1 MKKYKDIFD
10 SDDDDEED
18 ENGHEGDDEE
28 ENEENEEKE
37 KKEEKNIK
45 DKKDK
50 KEEKE
55 EKENNEEDSKENKE
69 EDSKENNNEEN
80 KTNAKTKNKNI
91 IELDE
96 DKIFDNTLYGIFI
109 MGLPYETSET
119 ELKNIFSK
127 YGEIIKIKL
136 PKYQNTNKNVGHC
149 YIYFN
154 NEQSAI
160 KSLELNRRKIGKRY
174 MEITLSKPITN
185 HYKEKK
191 EIDPDDVPLDCK
203 TAFVKNLNYNITEQE
218 VDEKFKTC
226 GQINAI
232 RFVYDNMTNKFKGFC
247 YIDFKEHKGL
257 LKALKLNGNFFGG
270 RKIKVDYEQGKPKK
284 GKLDDDNE
292 EFSMLNRKR
301 YEY

>member
-1 MKKYKDIFD
+1 MKKYKDIFE
-10 SDDDDEED
+10 SDDDDED
-18 ENGHEGDDEE
+18 ENGHYGDDEE
-28 ENEENEEKE
+28 EQEENEEKE
-37 KKEEKNIK
+37 V
-45 DKKDK
+45 KDK
-50 KEEKE
+50 KEEKDKDEDKKDDKKE
-55 EKENNEEDSKENKE
+55 EKENNNEDSNENNKE
-69 EDSKENNNEEN
+69 EN
-80 KTNAKTKNKNI
+80 KINSKNKII

-96 DKIFDNTLYGIFI
+96 NKIFDNTLYGIFI
-109 MGLPYETSET
+109 MGLPYETT
-119 ELKNIFSK
+119 EIDLKNIFSK
-127 YGEIIKIKL
+127 YGDIIKIKL

-149 YIYFN
+149 YIYYN

-174 MEITLSKPITN
+174 MEISLSKPITN
-185 HYKEKK
+185 HFKEKK
-191 EIDPDDVPLDCK
+191 DIDPDDVPLDCK

-226 GQINAI
+226 GEINAI

-257 LKALKLNGNFFGG
+257 LKTLKLNGNFFGG

-284 GKLDDDNE
+284 GKLTDDNE

-301 YEY
+301 Y

>member
-1 MKKYKDIFD
+1 MKYKDIFD

-18 ENGHEGDDEE
+18 ENGNDGDDEE
-28 ENEENEEKE
+28 EKEEKE
-37 KKEEKNIK
+37 KE
-45 DKKDK
+45 KKDK
-50 KEEKE
+50 KNDQKQDKKEKKE
-55 EKENNEEDSKENKE
+55 EKENNEEDSKEN
-69 EDSKENNNEEN
+69 NNEDN
-80 KTNAKTKNKNI
+80 KKNMKNKNI
-91 IELDE
+91 IELNE
-96 DKIFDNTLYGIFI
+96 EKIFDNTLYGIFI
-109 MGLPYETSET
+109 MGLPYETTEI

-127 YGEIIKIKL
+127 YGDIIKIKL

-174 MEITLSKPITN
+174 MEISLSKPITN

-191 EIDPDDVPLDCK
+191 DIDPDDVPLDCK
-203 TAFVKNLNYNITEQE
+203 TAFVKNLNYNTTEQE

-226 GQINAI
+226 GEINAI
-232 RFVYDNMTNKFKGFC
+232 RFVYDNMTKKFKGFC

-284 GKLDDDNE
+284 GKLTDDNE

-301 YEY
+301 Y

>member
-1 MKKYKDIFD
+1 MKKFKDIFE

-18 ENGHEGDDEE
+18 ENGHYGDDEE
-28 ENEENEEKE
+28 EQEENEEKE
-37 KKEEKNIK
+37 EKDKIVKK
-45 DKKDK
+45 DKKEDK

-55 EKENNEEDSKENKE
+55 NNNEDSKESNKE
-69 EDSKENNNEEN
+69 EN
-80 KTNAKTKNKNI
+80 KSISNTKNI
-91 IELDE
+91 IELNE

-109 MGLPYETSET
+109 MGLPYETT
-119 ELKNIFSK
+119 EIDLKNIFSK
-127 YGEIIKIKL
+127 FGDIIKIKL

-149 YIYFN
+149 YIYYN

-160 KSLELNRRKIGKRY
+160 KSLELNRHKIGKRY
-174 MEITLSKPITN
+174 MEISLSKPITN
-185 HYKEKK
+185 HFKENKD
-191 EIDPDDVPLDCK
+191 IDPDDVPLDCK

-226 GQINAI
+226 GEINAI
-232 RFVYDNMTNKFKGFC
+232 RFVHDNMTNKFKGFC

-284 GKLDDDNE
+284 GKLTDDNE

-301 YEY
+301 Y

>member
-1 MKKYKDIFD
+1 MKYKDIFD

-18 ENGHEGDDEE
+18 ENGNDGDDEE
-28 ENEENEEKE
+28 EKEEKE
-37 KKEEKNIK
+37 KE
-45 DKKDK
+45 KKDK
-50 KEEKE
+50 KNDQKQDKKEKKE
-55 EKENNEEDSKENKE
+55 EKENNEEDSKEN
-69 EDSKENNNEEN
+69 NNEDN
-80 KTNAKTKNKNI
+80 KKNLKTKNI
-91 IELDE
+91 IELNE
-96 DKIFDNTLYGIFI
+96 EKIFDNTLYGIFI
-109 MGLPYETSET
+109 MGLPYETTEI

-127 YGEIIKIKL
+127 YGDIIKIKL

-174 MEITLSKPITN
+174 MEISLSKPITN

-191 EIDPDDVPLDCK
+191 DIDPDDVPLDCK
-203 TAFVKNLNYNITEQE
+203 TAFVKNLNYNTTEQE

-226 GQINAI
+226 GEINAI
-232 RFVYDNMTNKFKGFC
+232 RFVYDNMTKKFKGFC

-284 GKLDDDNE
+284 GKLTDDNE
-292 EFSMLNRKR
+292 EFSLLNRKR
-301 YEY
+301 Y

>member
-1 MKKYKDIFD
+1 MKYKDIFD

-18 ENGHEGDDEE
+18 ENGQYGDDEE
-28 ENEENEEKE
+28 ESEENEEIEKE
-37 KKEEKNIK
+37 KEDKKVEKGKKE
-45 DKKDK
+45 DKKDDK
-50 KEEKE
+50 KDEKN
-55 EKENNEEDSKENKE
+55 KEHSE
-69 EDSKENNNEEN
+69 EDSKENNNKNN
-80 KTNAKTKNKNI
+80 KINIKNQNL

-96 DKIFDNTLYGIFI
+96 EKIFDNTLYGIFI
-109 MGLPYETSET
+109 MGLPYETTET

-127 YGEIIKIKL
+127 YGDIIKIKL

-174 MEITLSKPITN
+174 MEISLSKPITN

-191 EIDPDDVPLDCK
+191 DIDPDDVPLDCK

-226 GQINAI
+226 GEINAI

-284 GKLDDDNE
+284 GKLTDDNE
-292 EFSMLNRKR
+292 EFNMLNRKR
-301 YEY
+301 Y

>member
-1 MKKYKDIFD
+1 MKYKDIFD

-18 ENGHEGDDEE
+18 ENGNDGDDEE
-28 ENEENEEKE
+28 EKEEKE
-37 KKEEKNIK
+37 KE
-45 DKKDK
+45 KKDK
-50 KEEKE
+50 KNDQKQDKKEKKE
-55 EKENNEEDSKENKE
+55 EKENNEEDSKEN
-69 EDSKENNNEEN
+69 NNEDN
-80 KTNAKTKNKNI
+80 KKNMKTKNI
-91 IELDE
+91 IELNE
-96 DKIFDNTLYGIFI
+96 EKIFDNTLYGIFI
-109 MGLPYETSET
+109 MGLPYETTEI

-127 YGEIIKIKL
+127 YGDIIKIKL

-174 MEITLSKPITN
+174 MEISLSKPITN

-191 EIDPDDVPLDCK
+191 DIDPDDVPLDCK
-203 TAFVKNLNYNITEQE
+203 TAFVKNLNYNTTEQE

-226 GQINAI
+226 GEINAI
-232 RFVYDNMTNKFKGFC
+232 RFVYDNMTKKFKGFC

-284 GKLDDDNE
+284 GKLTDDNE
-292 EFSMLNRKR
+292 EFSLLNRKR
-301 YEY
+301 Y